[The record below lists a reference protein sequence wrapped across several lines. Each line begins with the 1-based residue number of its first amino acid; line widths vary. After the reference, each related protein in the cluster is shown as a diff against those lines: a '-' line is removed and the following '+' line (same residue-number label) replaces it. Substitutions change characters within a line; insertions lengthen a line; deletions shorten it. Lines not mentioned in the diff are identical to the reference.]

1 MNSEKYLTLRQIGRE
16 IVKKCQ
22 GLPLA
27 VKMLGGLLAS
37 KLDVVYWNQ
46 VLNSNL
52 WDLPQKKNS
61 ILPSLRLS
69 YHHLPPNLKRCF
81 AYCSIFPKGYEF
93 ERKNLVL
100 LWMAEGFV
108 QPGEKISMEEVG
120 DEYFSELLS
129 RSFFQESALNRSR
142 YVMHDL
148 INDLAGSVSRISCV
162 RQEENWQKEHLEW
175 SEKVHHFSY
184 IRSKYDVFK
193 RFESLTE
200 VSLRSFLPLG
210 SVSGTQ
216 FCFLSNKF
224 PCDFLPKFKCLRVLS
239 MSCYFITELPES
251 IGNLRLLRYL
261 DLSYTRIKSLP
272 ESLNVLYNLQT
283 LLLCDC
289 ADLNNLP
296 ANIGKLINLR
306 HLDISGSGIQA
317 MPIGVEN
324 LVSLRSLPE
333 FVLGNV
339 GPRGSTTQ
347 EMPIGVDN
355 VVTPPFLP
363 EFGLGIVGSRID
375 GLRNLSHLQGSLS
388 LSGLEN
394 VDNLWDAKNANLK
407 GKQKLTTLVME
418 WSSTLSELQND
429 RVATDVLEMLQ
440 PHQNLEKLTI
450 KGYNGRKFPTW
461 IGDPSFSKLECLSV
475 TDCKRCRSLPPLG
488 SLPSLKH
495 LYIKGMDAVKSIGA
509 EFYGFSSSSSKS
521 FASLETLTFEEMM
534 EWEEWLLPTS
544 DGHLEVF
551 PSLQELQIEKCPKL
565 RQQLPQQLPSLV
577 KLHLTECEQLSVS
590 LPQIPRLKIL
600 NLRGCNYMLLS
611 SNLAINRLASFE
623 LHNISSLKHLPEWLL
638 QYMPTLK
645 WLVIVDCSDFVHL
658 ARCKNDMQ
666 YLTSLQ
672 HLVIRNC
679 SMLVSLFE
687 EEQPLPQKLE
697 YLELDSCHSLKKLPH
712 ALHSLTA
719 LQELIITDCPRLELV
734 PGTTFPSNLQGL
746 VLRGCGLDLLPE
758 PMINNITSLE
768 FLCIGGC
775 LVLSSFPGE
784 GRQVPTTFKQLTIDQ
799 CPNLEFLPEGITQSS
814 NISLELLEI
823 FDCPSITSFPA
834 GHLPTTLKVLTIWN
848 CCNLESLEDI
858 ATDSMSL
865 ESLRIGNCTNLIF
878 LPKCLNKLGCL
889 DYLEIDG
896 CPGIV
901 SFPQGGLP
909 SRSLKKLHIL
919 DCENLMFLPELMLSL
934 TSLKE
939 LKLSNCPSIASLPD
953 GGFPINLVSLEV
965 KDCENITPLSKWGL
979 HRLASLEKLKIHGG
993 VLDVVFPEWLL
1004 PSTLDTLHVGNL
1016 PKLKSL
1022 SPWLQHLSSLEELK
1036 IMECHELFNLPKEGV
1051 PPMLSFLE
1059 IRGCPKLQQ
1068 DCEKNWSEIDH
1079 IPCISNHL

>member
-1 MNSEKYLTLRQIGRE
+1 MVWWEAVLSPALQVLFDKLASGDILELLRRWNINDLLLEKLKIAYFTCTVVLDDAEEKQYFNPAIQTWLDMLKDAVCEAEDALDFLATEALRCKVELSPQSLSNQIIEKLEFIAKQKGILGLESSGKGIHGMMHRTPTTPLVVESCIYGRENEKEDIINLLLADDGTNNQGFSVIPIVGMGGIGKTTLAQIVYNDKRIDEAFDVKAWACELSDTQCWLLFQDHTLENEDSEKYLSLRQIGRE

-37 KLDVVYWNQ
+37 KLDAVYWNQ

-108 QPGEKISMEEVG
+108 QPGAKISMEEVG

-162 RQEENWQKEHLEW
+162 RQEENWQREHLE
-175 SEKVHHFSY
+175 
-184 IRSKYDVFK
+184 
-193 RFESLTE
+193 
-200 VSLRSFLPLG
+200 
-210 SVSGTQ
+210 
-216 FCFLSNKF
+216 C
-224 PCDFLPKFKCLRVLS
+224 
-239 MSCYFITELPES
+239 CYFITELPES

-339 GPRGSTTQ
+339 GPRGSATQ
-347 EMPIGVDN
+347 EMPIG
-355 VVTPPFLP
+355 
-363 EFGLGIVGSRID
+363 
-375 GLRNLSHLQGSLS
+375 GSLS

-488 SLPSLKH
+488 SLLSLKH

-509 EFYGFSSSSSKS
+509 EFYGYSSSSSKT
-521 FASLETLTFEEMM
+521 FASLETLTFEDMM

-544 DGHLEVF
+544 DGHMEAF

-577 KLHLTECEQLSVS
+577 KLHLTE
-590 LPQIPRLKIL
+590 
-600 NLRGCNYMLLS
+600 Y
-611 SNLAINRLASFE
+611 
-623 LHNISSLKHLPEWLL
+623 
-638 QYMPTLK
+638 
-645 WLVIVDCSDFVHL
+645 
-658 ARCKNDMQ
+658 
-666 YLTSLQ
+666 
-672 HLVIRNC
+672 
-679 SMLVSLFE
+679 
-687 EEQPLPQKLE
+687 
-697 YLELDSCHSLKKLPH
+697 
-712 ALHSLTA
+712 
-719 LQELIITDCPRLELV
+719 CPRLELV

-768 FLCIGGC
+768 YLCIGGC

-799 CPNLEFLPEGITQSS
+799 CPNLEFLPEGITHSS

-834 GHLPTTLKVLTIWN
+834 GHLPATLKVLTIWN

-993 VLDVVFPEWLL
+993 FLDV
-1004 PSTLDTLHVGNL
+1004 
-1016 PKLKSL
+1016 SL

-1068 DCEKNWSEIDH
+1068 TCEKNWSEIDH